1 MADARRVVEASDRAA
16 RVART
21 MALARR
27 TFANVDKARRWL
39 HRNLNMLGG
48 RTPMDCI
55 RTDAGARIVENLLAR
70 IHWGAPT

>member
-27 TFANVDKARRWL
+27 TFANVDKARR
-39 HRNLNMLGG
+39 
-48 RTPMDCI
+48 
-55 RTDAGARIVENLLAR
+55 
-70 IHWGAPT
+70 